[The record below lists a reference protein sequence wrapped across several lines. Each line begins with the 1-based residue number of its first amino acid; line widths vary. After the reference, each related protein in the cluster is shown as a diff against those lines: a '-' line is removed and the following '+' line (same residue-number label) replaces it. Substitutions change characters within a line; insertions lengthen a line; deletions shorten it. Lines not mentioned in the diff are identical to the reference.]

1 MNKNLTKET
10 IKIYWDHSKK
20 YRWNFALMILALI
33 GGVAADLYRPFLYK
47 ALFNELI
54 SDQPGV
60 EARLLTILVYML
72 IAGLISWV
80 FWRAATFLNQYFELK
95 TIRDLT
101 NTCFAYLHQHSY
113 SFFNNNFAGSL
124 VRKVNKFSR
133 SYEQIVDIAYWN
145 IGQIVLRILI
155 IVTIL
160 FTKYWLVGIVVL
172 AWAVAYI
179 SFQFFFSEYK
189 LKYDIERS
197 KIDSQVTGQLAD
209 TISNNVNIKLFGT
222 LNFEIKSFKALVDK
236 WYKVQHFSWTLAGV
250 AEMIQSLLMLSL
262 EICVFYFAIK
272 YREVAHLSVGD
283 FVLIQIYIIG
293 LFDHL
298 WGFGKNIRKYYEAM
312 SDAEEMTSLLL
323 TAHGI
328 QDTPNAK
335 TLVVKE
341 GAITFKNVEFGYE
354 QTGTVL
360 KKFDLNIKAGE
371 KIALIGPSGGGK
383 STITRIIFRFFDL
396 QKGKVF
402 IDNQDIA
409 KVTQTSLRENISL
422 VPQEPIL
429 FHRSLMENIRY
440 GKLDATDTEVEAAA
454 KLAHCD
460 EFIKK
465 FPEQYKTFVGER
477 GVKLSGGER
486 QRIAIARA
494 ILKNAPILV
503 LDEATSSLDSESEK
517 LIQDALVNLMR
528 GKTTIV
534 IAHRL
539 STIMNMDRIIV
550 IENGEITEEG
560 KHKELLKAN
569 KGTYQRLW
577 QIQAGGFNKA

>member
-10 IKIYWDHSKK
+10 IQIFWDHSKK
-20 YRWNFALMILALI
+20 YPWVFAVMSLTMIFA
-33 GGVAADLYRPFLYK
+33 VSADLFRPFLYK
-47 ALFNELI
+47 ILFNEIALN
-54 SDQPGV
+54 QLGMTT
-60 EARLLTILVYML
+60 RLFSILVYML
-72 IAGLISWV
+72 LAALTSWV
-80 FWRAATFLNQYFELK
+80 FWRSATFLNQYFELRVIK
-95 TIRDLT
+95 DLT
-101 NTCFAYLHQHSY
+101 NTCFKYLQEHSY

-133 SYEQIVDIAYWN
+133 SYETIVDIAYWN
-145 IGQIVLRILI
+145 ISQTVLRILI
-155 IVTIL
+155 IVVVL
-160 FTKYWLVGIVVL
+160 SLRQWVVGLVVL

-189 LKYDIERS
+189 LKYDLERS
-197 KIDSQVTGQLAD
+197 KIDSQLTGQLAD
-209 TISNNVNIKLFGT
+209 TITNNINIKLFGT
-222 LNFEIKSFKALVDK
+222 LNFEIKSFNALQQK
-236 WYKVQHFSWTLAGV
+236 WYKIQHFSWTLAGV
-250 AEMIQSLLMLSL
+250 AEMIQSLLMLLL
-262 EICVFYFAIK
+262 EFCVFYFAIK
-272 YREVAHLSVGD
+272 YRESAHLTVGD
-283 FVLIQIYIIG
+283 FVLIQIYVIG

-298 WGFGKNIRKYYEAM
+298 WNFGKNVRKYYEAM
-312 SDAEEMTSLLL
+312 SDAQEMTEILL
-323 TAHGI
+323 APHEVADNKG
-328 QDTPNAK
+328 AK
-335 TLVVKE
+335 ELVITE
-341 GAITFKNVEFGYE
+341 GAINFKNVEFGYQ
-354 QTGTVL
+354 QTGPIL
-360 KKFDLNIKAGE
+360 KKFNLDIKAGE
-371 KIALIGPSGGGK
+371 KVALIGPSGGGK

-396 QKGKVF
+396 QKGKVY
-402 IDNQDIA
+402 IDGQDIA
-409 KVTQTSLRENISL
+409 KVTQASLREGISL

-440 GKLDATDTEVEAAA
+440 GKLSATDEEVKVAA

-460 EFIKK
+460 EFINK
-465 FPEQYKTFVGER
+465 FPDQYNTYVGER

-517 LIQDALVNLMR
+517 LIQDAMINLMQ

-569 KGTYQRLW
+569 KGTYQKLW